1 MDVIYKIK
9 RERYWMTIRT
19 KLFLLMVSFVMS
31 MVCVVSFMG
40 YFAYKDS
47 YNVAVNNSKTIVQS
61 TAKYVSI
68 FLKAA
73 EDNSAFLSGLP
84 QISAAIDHLPS

>member
-1 MDVIYKIK
+1 MRYMDVIYKIK
-9 RERYWMTIRT
+9 RERHWMTIRT

-47 YNVAVNNSKTIVQS
+47 YNVAVNNSKILFKVLQNMFLF
-61 TAKYVSI
+61 
-68 FLKAA
+68 FLK
-73 EDNSAFLSGLP
+73 P
-84 QISAAIDHLPS
+84 QKITAHSCLVCRKSQQR